1 MKGREM
7 KLREDEP
14 TPRRLRVKPQPPA
27 TPGEGPLVMEESS
40 VSPRLT
46 KWIRENVEDLKIRQ
60 ADRSWAAGIVNDF
73 RDNLLK
79 FLRSSSDQPFFQS
92 AEFLTTGSYFEKVK
106 IHSPDEFDMM
116 LKLQAPSRLNMTP
129 LDDGLFY
136 RLDLVRATRS
146 PIQAFLLENERT
158 LSSSKVLSGRIVWSA
173 IPGGEHRWEVNR
185 KHVYSPAMTLSLCR
199 MEEDSKE
206 LISVDLVPALEA
218 HPSQGW
224 PLAVRNGPDVDDW
237 LGKKARQEI
246 RSLPCY
252 FVPKRLK
259 ARNLENKEEA
269 KDQLT
274 FIDSTRNSSSIKQCL
289 MLLKSLIE
297 GLKRRFPK
305 ELNDLCSY
313 HGKTVFLHVLSVRF
327 NDSQWAPQLL
337 PSCFL
342 LLLSHL
348 ENHAQTGSLPHFF
361 VPSCNLFS
369 PKVFPRR
376 ALAFLAGALREQRSQ
391 NLPLLRPPAPV
402 SPLTPVTPSSD
413 QSSLLR
419 AGHCLDTATMNK
431 LVMVFAVVFVCFLFL
446 NAQSSHKI

>member
-1 MKGREM
+1 MY
-7 KLREDEP
+7 
-14 TPRRLRVKPQPPA
+14 RLVR
-27 TPGEGPLVMEESS
+27 
-40 VSPRLT
+40 
-46 KWIRENVEDLKIRQ
+46 
-60 ADRSWAAGIVNDF
+60 
-73 RDNLLK
+73 K
-79 FLRSSSDQPFFQS
+79 FLKK
-92 AEFLTTGSYFEKVK
+92 YKV
-106 IHSPDEFDMM
+106 
-116 LKLQAPSRLNMTP
+116 
-129 LDDGLFY
+129 
-136 RLDLVRATRS
+136 
-146 PIQAFLLENERT
+146 
-158 LSSSKVLSGRIVWSA
+158 
-173 IPGGEHRWEVNR
+173 PGGEHRWEVNR
-185 KHVYSPAMTLSLCR
+185 KHVYSPAVTLSLCR

-269 KDQLT
+269 KGK
-274 FIDSTRNSSSIKQCL
+274 RNTEEEECL

-431 LVMVFAVVFVCFLFL
+431 LVMEPP
-446 NAQSSHKI
+446 QQ